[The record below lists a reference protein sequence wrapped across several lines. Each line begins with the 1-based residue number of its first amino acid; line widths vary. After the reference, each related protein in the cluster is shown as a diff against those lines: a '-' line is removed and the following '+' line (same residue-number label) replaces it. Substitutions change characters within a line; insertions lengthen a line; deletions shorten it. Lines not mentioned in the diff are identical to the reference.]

1 MKIGPYKLTMIICN
15 ENFNLFYTLL
25 SAMPECFDLSDLLVV
40 FLVLLTLILFEIL
53 RKNLT
58 FSSNFMQDIRYV
70 YKTLIACGFHRK
82 KG

>member
-1 MKIGPYKLTMIICN
+1 MIICN
-15 ENFNLFYTLL
+15 ENFNLFHTLL
-25 SAMPECFDLSDLLVV
+25 SAMPECFDSSDLLVV
-40 FLVLLTLILFEIL
+40 FFSFVNTDIIE
-53 RKNLT
+53 KT

>member
-1 MKIGPYKLTMIICN
+1 MKIGPYKLTMIICK

-25 SAMPECFDLSDLLVV
+25 SAMPECFDSSDLLVV
-40 FLVLLTLILFEIL
+40 FFSFVNTDIIW

>member
-1 MKIGPYKLTMIICN
+1 MIICN

-25 SAMPECFDLSDLLVV
+25 SAMPECFDSSDLLVV
-40 FLVLLTLILFEIL
+40 FLVLLTLILFGE
-53 RKNLT
+53 KT

>member
-1 MKIGPYKLTMIICN
+1 MIICN

-25 SAMPECFDLSDLLVV
+25 SAMPECFDSSDLLVV
-40 FLVLLTLILFEIL
+40 FFSFVNTDIIE
-53 RKNLT
+53 KT

>member
-1 MKIGPYKLTMIICN
+1 MIICN

-25 SAMPECFDLSDLLVV
+25 SAMPECFDSSDLLVV
-40 FLVLLTLILFEIL
+40 FFSFVNTDIIE
-53 RKNLT
+53 KT
-58 FSSNFMQDIRYV
+58 FSSNFMQDIRYM

>member
-1 MKIGPYKLTMIICN
+1 MKIL
-15 ENFNLFYTLL
+15 NLFYTLL
-25 SAMPECFDLSDLLVV
+25 SAMPECFDSSDLLVV
-40 FLVLLTLILFEIL
+40 FFSFVNTDIIE
-53 RKNLT
+53 KT

>member
-1 MKIGPYKLTMIICN
+1 
-15 ENFNLFYTLL
+15 
-25 SAMPECFDLSDLLVV
+25 MPECFDSSDLLVV
-40 FLVLLTLILFEIL
+40 FFSFVNTDIIW